1 MADRWIFDQ
10 DPQTNPSFGKYPKD
24 RSLEQLL
31 DCGVIAINKPPGPSS
46 HQLASWAR
54 DILGISRIGHG
65 GTLDPFATGLLTL
78 LCGRATKLTD
88 ILLQK
93 SKGYIAVIRFKDHIN
108 VNKIEKLLEK
118 MTGEIYNVPP
128 KESAVKIQVRSRNI
142 SKLELIDYDVE
153 NRLINLRIECDAG
166 TYIRTLT
173 NDLGL
178 LLDSKCELLE
188 LHRHKSGKF
197 NSSMACTMQQ
207 LNDAAFLWK
216 EHDDERGMKKLIA
229 PIESILTELPRIVVK
244 DGAVAAL
251 SHGAPLA
258 RPGLVNAP
266 KDINKD
272 SQVILSSLKGEAVAV
287 AKLIVDSNSLKSMDS
302 GHVSTVETVMMKP
315 GIYPQTWSKD
325 KN

>member
-1 MADRWIFDQ
+1 MEDRWIFVKES
-10 DPQTNPSFGKYPKD
+10 QTNPSFGINPND
-24 RSLEQLL
+24 RSLEQLME
-31 DCGVIAINKPPGPSS
+31 CGVIAINKPPGPSS

-88 ILLQK
+88 ILLK
-93 SKGYIAVIRFKDHIN
+93 KPKGYIAVIRFKNQVNIN
-108 VNKIEKLLEK
+108 QVEKLLEK
-118 MTGEIYNVPP
+118 MIGDIYNVPP

-142 SKLELIDYDVE
+142 NTLELIDYDLE
-153 NRLINLRIECDAG
+153 NRLINLSIECNAG

-188 LHRHKSGKF
+188 LHRNKSGIF

-216 EHDDERGMKKLIA
+216 EHDDDRGMRKLIA
-229 PIESILTELPRIVVK
+229 PIESILTKLPKIIVK

-258 RPGLVNAP
+258 RPGIVSAP
-266 KDINKD
+266 KGIKKG

-287 AKLIVDSNSLKSMDS
+287 AKLIVDTDSLNSMDS

-325 KN
+325 KT

>member
-1 MADRWIFDQ
+1 MKERWIFEEK
-10 DPQTNPSFGKYPKD
+10 PQTNASFGNSPNS
-24 RSLEQLL
+24 RSLNQLL
-31 DCGVIAINKPPGPSS
+31 ECGVIAINKPPGPSS

-78 LCGRATKLTD
+78 LCGRATKLTE
-88 ILLQK
+88 ILLK
-93 SKGYIAVIRFKDHIN
+93 KNKGYIAVIRFKN
-108 VNKIEKLLEK
+108 QVNIDQIKLLLEK

-142 SKLELIDYDVE
+142 RALELIDYDVE
-153 NRLINLRIECDAG
+153 SRLINLRIECNAG
-166 TYIRTLT
+166 TYVRTLS

-178 LLDSKCELLE
+178 LLDSRCELLE
-188 LHRHKSGKF
+188 LHRHQSGIF

-216 EHDDERGMKKLIA
+216 EHDDDRGIRKLIA
-229 PIESILTELPRIVVK
+229 PIESILSEIPMIVVK

-258 RPGLVNAP
+258 RPGIVSAP
-266 KDINKD
+266 KGIKKG
-272 SQVILSSLKGEAVAV
+272 SQVLLSSLKGEAVAI
-287 AKLIVDSNSLKSMDS
+287 AKLMIDSDSLKGIDS
-302 GHVSTVETVMMKP
+302 GHVSTVQTVMMSP

-325 KN
+325 RK

>member
-1 MADRWIFDQ
+1 MEDRWIFDEE
-10 DPQTNPSFGKYPKD
+10 PQTNPSFGINPKD
-24 RSLEQLL
+24 RSLEQLIE
-31 DCGVIAINKPPGPSS
+31 CGVIAINKPPGPSS

-88 ILLQK
+88 ILLKK
-93 SKGYIAVIRFKDHIN
+93 SKGYIAVIRFKN
-108 VNKIEKLLEK
+108 QVKISQVEKLLEK

-128 KESAVKIQVRSRNI
+128 KESAVKIQIRSRNI
-142 SKLELIDYDVE
+142 NTLELIDYDLE
-153 NRLINLRIECDAG
+153 NRLINLRIECNAG

-188 LHRHKSGKF
+188 LHRNKSGIF

-207 LNDAAFLWK
+207 LNDAAFLWR
-216 EHDDERGMKKLIA
+216 EHDDNRGIRKLIA
-229 PIESILTELPRIVVK
+229 PIESILTNLPRIVVK

-258 RPGLVNAP
+258 RPGLVSAP
-266 KDINKD
+266 KGIKKG
-272 SQVILSSLKGEAVAV
+272 SKVILSSLKGEAVAI
-287 AKLIVDSNSLKSMDS
+287 AKLIVDTDSLNSINS

-315 GIYPQTWSKD
+315 GVYPQTWSKD